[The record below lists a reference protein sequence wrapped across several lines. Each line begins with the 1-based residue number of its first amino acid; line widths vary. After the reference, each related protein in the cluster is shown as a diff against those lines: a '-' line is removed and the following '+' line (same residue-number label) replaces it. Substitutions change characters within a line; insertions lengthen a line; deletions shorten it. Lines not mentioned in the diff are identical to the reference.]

1 MSVVLQKGKYEVYW
15 LDRILPQICTASAY
29 LNMKHVLQHMQY
41 GFAVIYETLSTN
53 NKIVLKIK
61 LEVLFSI
68 DNSGHSDYVCACICW
83 VYHQFHQY
91 RFTKIK
97 T

>member
-41 GFAVIYETLSTN
+41 GFAVIYGTLITLS
-53 NKIVLKIK
+53 
-61 LEVLFSI
+61 LEFNCNLT
-68 DNSGHSDYVCACICW
+68 
-83 VYHQFHQY
+83 
-91 RFTKIK
+91 RK
-97 T
+97 TAHGIGIGMTIS